1 MKSTAAARIPATI
14 NFPSG
19 VSAFHFDPIRFIS
32 PPRRLLDLLQ
42 SPIKITDAF
51 LDAAELIE
59 LKAAEPTAALRLLDL
74 RSVANEGVPL
84 PPQDI
89 RVERTSISRQR
100 VARIHGVEY
109 RVPGCTDGHDRCNRR
124 PELRNPAMPPIDAG
138 LGLTGHGRTS

>member
-19 VSAFHFDPIRFIS
+19 VSAFHFDPIRF
-32 PPRRLLDLLQ
+32 Q